1 MSRHSGITLE
11 CIPHIRPEAQ
21 LHGSIRCSD
30 HIGSL
35 SRGPAAARCP
45 TKRRP
50 AADLTRVHIF
60 IIFIPRHGNKNSKLN
75 CYQGFKAAAMPTEGK
90 PTECLYRSSSPPSPR
105 PSLVEGG
112 ELGEERG
119 GGGGGGGGQAALESA
134 GSDKQG
140 ASEPGAFIEE
150 EGRWLWVLGVG
161 YAHSHR
167 VE

>member
-1 MSRHSGITLE
+1 MPL
-11 CIPHIRPEAQ
+11 
-21 LHGSIRCSD
+21 SI
-30 HIGSL
+30 L
-35 SRGPAAARCP
+35 
-45 TKRRP
+45 
-50 AADLTRVHIF
+50 
-60 IIFIPRHGNKNSKLN
+60 
-75 CYQGFKAAAMPTEGK
+75 Q
-90 PTECLYRSSSPPSPR
+90 
-105 PSLVEGG
+105 PSLPKALAGGGG
-112 ELGEERG
+112 ELGEER